1 MKYTARHIQRFLE
14 QGKIDSTLWKNHF
27 PSLLPT
33 QVPACGDCSEYK
45 EKTCPGGRDPVEC
58 FLDKVPAPS
67 PDEGEHKKKKRDPM
81 LGLGAKGSGARGT
94 ALPRD
99 QSKM

>member
-14 QGKIDSTLWKNHF
+14 QGKIDATLWKNHF
-27 PSLLPT
+27 PALLPT
-33 QVPACGDCSEYK
+33 QVPVCEECSECK
-45 EKTCPGGRDPVEC
+45 DRTCPGGKDPVEC
-58 FLDKVPAPS
+58 FLAKKPEKE
-67 PDEGEHKKKKRDPM
+67 EGGQKTKKRDQM
-81 LGLGAKGSGARGT
+81 LGLGVKGPKARGT